1 MLIET
6 LKAILFGIIEG
17 ITEWLPISSTGH
29 LILLDEFLKLNM
41 STQFMSM
48 FEVVIQFGAILAVL
62 VLYFPRLWPFRS
74 PLSQRGWIKTR
85 TMRMWMVILV
95 AVLPSALIGLPLDNL
110 LEATLQTPLIVA
122 AMLIVYGVLFIV
134 AERHVIRGKRPV
146 INRVSEIDLRTALY
160 FGLFQILALIPGT
173 SRSGATILGGIL
185 LGCSR
190 ACAAEF
196 SFFMAVPTMFGASL
210 LRMMKYGFR
219 MTGQEMLILLS
230 GCVTAFVVSVMVI
243 RTLMAYVKRQNFE
256 IFGWYRIALGILVV
270 VYTLAKGLG

>member
-160 FGLFQILALIPGT
+160 FGLFPF
-173 SRSGATILGGIL
+173 RS
-185 LGCSR
+185 
-190 ACAAEF
+190 F
-196 SFFMAVPTMFGASL
+196 P
-210 LRMMKYGFR
+210 
-219 MTGQEMLILLS
+219 
-230 GCVTAFVVSVMVI
+230 
-243 RTLMAYVKRQNFE
+243 NFHLF
-256 IFGWYRIALGILVV
+256 IVW
-270 VYTLAKGLG
+270 

>member
-256 IFGWYRIALGILVV
+256 IFGWYRIALGALVLLYFSV
-270 VYTLAKGLG
+270 IK

>member
-29 LILLDEFLKLNM
+29 LILLDEFLKMNM

-74 PLSQRGWIKTR
+74 PFSQKGWIKTR

-95 AVLPSALIGLPLDNL
+95 AVLPSALIGLPLDNWI
-110 LEATLQTPLIVA
+110 EATLHTPLIVA

-134 AERHVIRGKRPV
+134 AERHVIRGRRPV
-146 INRVSEIDLRTALY
+146 MDRVSEIDLRTAVY

-210 LRMMKYGFR
+210 VRMMKFGFR
-219 MTGQEMLILLS
+219 LTGQEMMILLV

-243 RTLMAYVKRQNFE
+243 RTLMAYVKNQNFE

-270 VYTLAKGLG
+270 VYTLAKELF